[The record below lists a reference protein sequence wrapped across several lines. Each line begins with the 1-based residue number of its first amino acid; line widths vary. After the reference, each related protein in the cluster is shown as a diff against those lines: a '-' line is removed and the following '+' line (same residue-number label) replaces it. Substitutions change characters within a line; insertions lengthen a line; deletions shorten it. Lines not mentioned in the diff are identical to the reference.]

1 MRKRFAS
8 LANGIVLRLASL
20 WWLRVLLIWLGTRIT
35 SYCLFLATAATQGD
49 NYWTKA
55 HPDYFD
61 FLNIWDAEWFERIYD
76 SGYPTVLPTD
86 DSGLVKENQWAF
98 MAGFPLLVRLVNL
111 ATGLEFKFAA
121 PLVATLAGF
130 AFALVLYKLLRLK
143 FNDASA
149 SWAVLLIGLS
159 PAAPVFQVGYAES
172 LGMLFLAAALYWW
185 LRDRL
190 WLATIA
196 LAAMSITRPGAVA
209 FGFAVFLVAAVV
221 AWRDR
226 RMPDARQLVFGLG
239 ATAFGFLWFTM
250 AWLATGRFD
259 AYLATEIAWRRGY
272 TGNTELALFES
283 WFVSA
288 EFWFGSPTGTFIVLG
303 LFGFA
308 IWAMTTASARSL
320 GFKLWAWTFGYLLY
334 LAAVFFPQSSTV
346 RILLPAF
353 PLIAAFAESTYRST
367 WVTRAVIVA
376 VAVVLQLTWLMFCW
390 RYQAPDFSPP

>member
-1 MRKRFAS
+1 M
-8 LANGIVLRLASL
+8 ANVVVARLAAT
-20 WWLRVLLIWLGTRIT
+20 WWLRILLIWLGTRIT
-35 SYCLFLATAATQGD
+35 SLCLFLATAATQGD

-55 HPDYFD
+55 NPAYFD
-61 FLNIWDAEWFERIYD
+61 FLNIWDAEWFERIYE

-86 DSGLVKENQWAF
+86 ENGLVKENQWAF
-98 MAGFPLLVRLVNL
+98 MAGFPLLVRLANL
-111 ATGLEFKFAA
+111 VTGLEFKLAA
-121 PLVATLAGF
+121 PLVATIAGF
-130 AFALVLYKLLRLK
+130 GFALVVYKLLRLK

-172 LGMLFLAAALYWW
+172 LGLLFLAAALYWW
-185 LRDRL
+185 LKDRL

-196 LAAMSITRPGAVA
+196 LAAMAITRPGAVA
-209 FGFAVFLVAAVV
+209 FGFAVLLAATVIAV
-221 AWRDR
+221 RDR
-226 RMPDARQLVFGLG
+226 RMPNARQLAFGLTG
-239 ATAFGFLWFTM
+239 SALGFLWFAM

-288 EFWFGSPTGTFIVLG
+288 EFWFGSPTGAFMVLG

-308 IWAMTTASARSL
+308 IWVLLTPSARAL
-320 GFKLWAWTFGYLLY
+320 GLKLWSWSFGYLLY

-353 PLIAAFAESTYRST
+353 PLIAAFAESTYRSGR
-367 WVTRAVIVA
+367 VTKALVVALAVI
-376 VAVVLQLTWLMFCW
+376 LQFVWLMLCW

>member
-8 LANGIVLRLASL
+8 LANGIVLRLASV

-98 MAGFPLLVRLVNL
+98 MAGFPLLVRLANL
-111 ATGLEFKFAA
+111 ATGLEFKFVA

-239 ATAFGFLWFTM
+239 ATALGFLWFTM

-288 EFWFGSPTGTFIVLG
+288 EFWFGSPTGSFIVLG

-308 IWAMTTASARSL
+308 IWAMTTASARAL
-320 GFKLWAWTFGYLLY
+320 GLKLWAWTFGYLLY

-367 WVTRAVIVA
+367 KVTKAVIVA
-376 VAVVLQLTWLMFCW
+376 VAVVLQFAWLMLCW

>member
-1 MRKRFAS
+1 VRKRFAS
-8 LANGIVLRLASL
+8 LANGIVLRLAGL
-20 WWLRVLLIWLGTRIT
+20 WWLRVLLIWLFTRIT

-55 HPDYFD
+55 QPEYFD
-61 FLNIWDAEWFERIYD
+61 FLNIWDAEWFERIYE

-86 DSGLVKENQWAF
+86 ENGLVKENHWAF
-98 MAGFPLLVRLVNL
+98 MAGFPLLVRLANL

-130 AFALVLYKLLRLK
+130 GFALVLYKLLRLR

-185 LRDRL
+185 LTDRL

-209 FGFAVFLVAAVV
+209 FGFAVLLAAAVV

-226 RMPDARQLVFGLG
+226 RMPDSRQLVFGAG
-239 ATAFGFLWFTM
+239 ATALGFLWLTM

-288 EFWFGSPTGTFIVLG
+288 EFWFGSPTGSFIVLG

-308 IWAMTTASARSL
+308 IWALTTPSARAL
-320 GFKLWAWTFGYLLY
+320 GLRLWAWTFGYLLY

-353 PLIAAFAESTYRST
+353 PLIAAFAESTYRSSRFT
-367 WVTRAVIVA
+367 KAILVA
-376 VAVVLQLTWLMFCW
+376 VAVVLQFAWLMYCW